1 MCFPVVLVHGWKS
14 HPRIWKRF
22 LFLLEQR
29 SIPSWNFNYSS
40 MPDPGLADITLAL
53 GKFIQ
58 RQRDET
64 GYDGPVDIVCH
75 CMGTCISRY
84 LLEIV
89 DSHRQREHVRQ
100 LIGLGPP
107 NNGSSIAEL
116 FCDPDLGREMAGR
129 LSGTFIPDGFDPA
142 GDTIVREFRPGSST
156 MAHLRNAKRRHDVR

>member
-1 MCFPVVLVHGWKS
+1 
-14 HPRIWKRF
+14 
-22 LFLLEQR
+22 
-29 SIPSWNFNYSS
+29 

-89 DSHRQREHVRQ
+89 DLHRQREHVRQ

-156 MAHLRNAKRRHDVR
+156 MAHLRNAERRHDVR